1 MAMYPS
7 DDTQEVGYEMTIT
20 AEAGQ
25 SANETPG
32 MNKARRALRTVLVV
46 VVAVIF
52 LAAYWAYS
60 YSPLVQNF
68 NNFSSGEY
76 GSYVANAD
84 GVEAHYTITDGGQSS
99 PMGTQTWVEPTGK
112 FFVQTETEIT
122 NSGSHAVRIDHVGQP
137 SFGYQTSGYQVSFY
151 RNVKF
156 PYEAGAAFHPFVLA
170 AHSQRMVVVSYSQ
183 RCATGAPTEMVIDA
197 GAIFSGPSSLPVTY
211 SFLGFAHTVDVPVA
225 PTAFQAPRSC

>member
-1 MAMYPS
+1 MA
-7 DDTQEVGYEMTIT
+7 IT
-20 AEAGQ
+20 VEAGQ
-25 SANETPG
+25 SVNETPG
-32 MNKARRALRTVLVV
+32 ANKPRRPLRTVLVV
-46 VVAVIF
+46 VVAVIV
-52 LAAYWAYS
+52 LGIYWAYS

-76 GSYVANAD
+76 GSYVGSAD
-84 GVEAHYTITDGGQSS
+84 GVEAHYTITDAGQSS

-137 SFGYQTSGYQVSFY
+137 NFGSKIGDYRVSFY
-151 RNVKF
+151 RNVNF
-156 PYEAGAAFHPFVLA
+156 PHEAGAAFHPFVLS

-183 RCATGAPTEMVIDA
+183 QCATSAPAETLTSD

>member
-1 MAMYPS
+1 
-7 DDTQEVGYEMTIT
+7 MTIAT
-20 AEAGQ
+20 EAGQ
-25 SANETPG
+25 SVNETPG
-32 MNKARRALRTVLVV
+32 ADKPRRTLRTVLMV

-68 NNFSSGEY
+68 KHLSSGEY
-76 GSYVANAD
+76 GSYVGSAD
-84 GVEAHYTITDGGQSS
+84 GVESHYTITDGGQGS

-137 SFGYQTSGYQVSFY
+137 SFEYQTSAYQVSFY
-151 RNVKF
+151 RNASF
-156 PYEAGAAFHPFVLA
+156 PHEAGAAFQPFVLA

-183 RCATGAPTEMVIDA
+183 RCATSAPDEMVTSD

-211 SFLGFAHTVDVPVA
+211 SFLGFAHTIDVPVA